1 MQQSQNAAPEIVV
14 LTNIDIL
21 SGIIKIRLKYKSKE
35 K

>member
-14 LTNIDIL
+14 LTNIL
-21 SGIIKIRLKYKSKE
+21 FGTIKTRLKYKSKE